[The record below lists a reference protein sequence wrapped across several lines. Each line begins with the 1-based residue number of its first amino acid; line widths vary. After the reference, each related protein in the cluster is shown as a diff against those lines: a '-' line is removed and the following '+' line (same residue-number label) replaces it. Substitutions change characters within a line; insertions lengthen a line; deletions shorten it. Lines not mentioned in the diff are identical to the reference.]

1 MAANV
6 ELISLKAAKGGVAI
20 CKHEITEA
28 VRTLKQQYQNAG
40 MGWKD
45 EKYQKL
51 GAIIEECCDA
61 LNKPITELDSC
72 SDDLDALIRA
82 VSAYEDAL

>member
-1 MAANV
+1 MSAKV
-6 ELISLKAAKGGVAI
+6 ELIALKAAKGGVSV

-28 VRTLKQQYQNAG
+28 IRTLKQQYQNAG

-51 GAIIEECCDA
+51 GDIIEECCDA
-61 LNKPITELDSC
+61 LNKPVNDLYSC
-72 SDDLDALIRA
+72 GDDLDALIRA